1 MNEDKKIFI
10 DAKVH
15 SQIILNNY
23 EIKTSELL
31 RKTVDEVC
39 TMPRYRD
46 INREKL
52 IKILEMEN
60 NLPSHHMFNRFSV
73 IFLSRHFQGNK
84 KGWWD

>member
-39 TMPRYRD
+39 TMP
-46 INREKL
+46 
-52 IKILEMEN
+52 
-60 NLPSHHMFNRFSV
+60 SV
-73 IFLSRHFQGNK
+73 SST
-84 KGWWD
+84 